1 MSEFGHLRI
10 TPGWVE
16 SPTIAGVDTAAMI
29 PSFAFGANGGV
40 LGLGLPNSASGADL
54 HDFHS

>member
-1 MSEFGHLRI
+1 M
-10 TPGWVE
+10 
-16 SPTIAGVDTAAMI
+16 AGFDTAAMI

-40 LGLGLPNSASGADL
+40 LSLGLPNSASGADL